1 MEAVSSVQEVN
12 TIVQSVRDAMGQII
26 GILTIVGFFV
36 FIVALLI
43 AFNAASINLDERFRD
58 HATMFAFGVRI
69 RTALRMAMTESLVI
83 GMIATAVG
91 VMGGLAMLW
100 WVTKQLLATTLP
112 DFGVAIILRPQTL
125 VITALLGIVAV
136 AAAPVF
142 TVRRMRRMDLPGTLR
157 LME

>member
-1 MEAVSSVQEVN
+1 
-12 TIVQSVRDAMGQII
+12 
-26 GILTIVGFFV
+26 
-36 FIVALLI
+36 
-43 AFNAASINLDERFRD
+43 
-58 HATMFAFGVRI
+58 MFAYGVRV
-69 RTALRMAMTESLVI
+69 RTAVRMAMTESLVI
-83 GMIATAVG
+83 GLVATAVG

-125 VITALLGIVAV
+125 LITVLLGVIAV